1 MALENSG
8 KTYTLLKWNGT
19 YGRDAKFVV
28 RDNSTGK
35 QSVFTPGRVSD
46 LVWTSANLAESQGI
60 KDWQDF
66 DNEVV
71 DDLEYVMM

>member
-8 KTYTLLKWNGT
+8 KTYTLLKWNSK

-46 LVWTSANLAESQGI
+46 LVWTSANLSEYPEI
-60 KDWQDF
+60 KDWSDF
-66 DNEVV
+66 GDEVV
-71 DDLEYVMM
+71 DDLQYVMM

>member
-19 YGRDAKFVV
+19 YGRDAKFIV

-46 LVWTSANLAESQGI
+46 LVWTSANLAESSEM
-60 KDWQDF
+60 KSWEDF
-66 DNEVV
+66 DDEVV
-71 DDLEYVMM
+71 DDLNYVMM